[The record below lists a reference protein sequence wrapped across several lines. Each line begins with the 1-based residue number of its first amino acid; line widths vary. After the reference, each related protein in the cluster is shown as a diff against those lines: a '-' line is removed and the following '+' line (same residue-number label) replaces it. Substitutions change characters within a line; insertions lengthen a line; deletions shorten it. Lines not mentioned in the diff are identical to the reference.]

1 MKYFKESSLDKTHDE
16 LKWKNKI
23 KNNPEE
29 AVWEINKKKIQE
41 LRILQ
46 LEIDNNGADFSWEI
60 EQQINFLESLSA
72 ENNL

>member
-29 AVWEINKKKIQE
+29 AVWEINKKIQE

-60 EQQINFLESLSA
+60 EQQINFLESLLA

>member
-29 AVWEINKKKIQE
+29 AVWEINKKNS
-41 LRILQ
+41 RIK
-46 LEIDNNGADFSWEI
+46 
-60 EQQINFLESLSA
+60 NFA
-72 ENNL
+72 TWNW

>member
-23 KNNPEE
+23 KNNPEK
-29 AVWEINKKKIQE
+29 AVWEINKKIQE

-60 EQQINFLESLSA
+60 EQQINFLESLLA

>member
-29 AVWEINKKKIQE
+29 AVWEINKKIQE

-60 EQQINFLESLSA
+60 EQQVNFLESLLA